1 MPVAGRAGPSPPLNS
16 PWRKLA
22 AARESRLP
30 AALVIPMS
38 RSRILA
44 RWRSADG
51 TPLALRPVR
60 PSDAPIVR
68 RGLGTLSDATRR
80 NRFFSAISEFSDDMV
95 RRLTHYD
102 PQRELALLVVRADD
116 GREAPVGGGRLVVRD
131 DSVSSEF
138 SLLVGDG
145 WQGQGIGSRLLDALI
160 AEGRRRRLHCIE
172 GLVYADNRGML
183 RLARAFGFQVIAS
196 SEGPAVRLVRLELG
210 DSGTHRRLW
219 QRFRLGGA

>member
-1 MPVAGRAGPSPPLNS
+1 MT
-16 PWRKLA
+16 
-22 AARESRLP
+22 
-30 AALVIPMS
+30 

-44 RWRSADG
+44 RWRTADG

-60 PSDAPIVR
+60 PSDAPMVR

-131 DSVSSEF
+131 DRVSSEF

-145 WQGQGIGSRLLDALI
+145 WQGQGIGARLLDALI
-160 AEGRRRRLHCIE
+160 AEGRRRGLHCIE

-183 RLARAFGFQVIAS
+183 RLARAFGFQVGDS
-196 SEGPAVRLVRLELG
+196 SEGPAVRLVRLELV
-210 DSGTHRRLW
+210 DSDRHRRLW
-219 QRFRLGGA
+219 QRFRLGGS